1 MAVPKIYEFYSPIL
15 TLLSDEKPHTIKE
28 IREYCADKLQV
39 TEDDRNLSYRK
50 RGANVLS
57 ERVNWAKIE
66 LKVAGL
72 LESPKRAEF
81 IITQSGK
88 DILEKGITLTA
99 RYVHSLWKHGKSS
112 EKTEADSQV
121 SVQEPQTPQELIE
134 NAISELKSVLIDKL
148 LTEINNMNPYDFERL
163 VVDLL
168 LKMGYGSPEQNQD
181 AVTKKSGD
189 EGIDGIVKADRF
201 GFDAVYTQAKKW
213 KEDSFV
219 GRPEIQKFLGAVAGQ
234 GATKGLYIT
243 TGQFTKEAKD
253 FAARQL
259 NHKIILIDG
268 KQLAELMIEYDLGVT
283 TVKTYPIKR
292 IDSDYF
298 DADN

>member
-1 MAVPKIYEFYSPIL
+1 MAVPKFYEFFAPIL
-15 TLLSDEKPHTIKE
+15 TLLSDNNAHTTKE
-28 IREYCADKLQV
+28 IYEYCADSFQL
-39 TEDDRNLSYRK
+39 TRADRNFPMPSGGNMLMT
-50 RGANVLS
+50 
-57 ERVNWAKIE
+57 RVSWAKSYLKKAE
-66 LKVAGL
+66 LI
-72 LESPKRAEF
+72 ESPKRAEF

-88 DILEKGITLTA
+88 NVLKEGKPITLK
-99 RYVHSLWKHGKSS
+99 YVRSLLKHDKDSAKPDA
-112 EKTEADSQV
+112 ESQV
-121 SVQEPQTPQELIE
+121 SVQESESPQELIE
-134 NAISELKSVLIDKL
+134 RAMSELKSVLIDEL
-148 LTEINNMNPYDFERL
+148 LTEIRNMNPYDFEKL

-213 KEDSFV
+213 KEDSSV

-243 TGQFTKEAKD
+243 TGQFSKEAKD
-253 FAARQL
+253 FAAKQL

>member
-1 MAVPKIYEFYSPIL
+1 
-15 TLLSDEKPHTIKE
+15 
-28 IREYCADKLQV
+28 
-39 TEDDRNLSYRK
+39 
-50 RGANVLS
+50 
-57 ERVNWAKIE
+57 
-66 LKVAGL
+66 
-72 LESPKRAEF
+72 
-81 IITQSGK
+81 
-88 DILEKGITLTA
+88 
-99 RYVHSLWKHGKSS
+99 
-112 EKTEADSQV
+112 
-121 SVQEPQTPQELIE
+121 QEPQTPQELIE

-189 EGIDGIVKADRF
+189 EGLDGIVKADRF